1 MGVASAGM
9 DKPAT
14 HHAIVSELYK
24 ALETLGADPKL
35 LATVNSWGDGLND
48 AQVLEA
54 LKMWNE
60 EGGGIDKRLSAVA
73 EYIHAGNY
81 YESAWKLFWLGHF
94 KGLTDE
100 EAARALGAWARA
112 HGIVV
117 AFDVRRVGKDEAL
130 YVILTDR

>member
-1 MGVASAGM
+1 M
-9 DKPAT
+9 DKPAA
-14 HHAIVSELYK
+14 HHAIVSELHK

-35 LATVNSWGDGLND
+35 LATVNSWGDGMND
-48 AQVLEA
+48 EQVLEA

-60 EGGGIDKRLSAVA
+60 EGGELDKRLAAHA

-81 YESAWKLFWLGHF
+81 YESAWRLFRLGHF

-100 EAARALGAWARA
+100 EAARALGAWART

-117 AFDVRRVGKDEAL
+117 AFDVRRFGKDEAL
-130 YVILTDR
+130 FVILTDR